1 MASFAIIGFGC
12 AGYHAVTAI
21 RQADA
26 VSAIDIYSEHPDPP
40 NNPMLT
46 TYYASNRLC
55 YEGMFPFGNLEELAS
70 AYNANIYSNTTVAGI
85 DGAAR
90 EIILENGYRKKYD
103 KILIATGAHTFIP
116 PIPNACP
123 EITISMRTLE
133 DARDFRNRLNQD
145 HIRQAV
151 VIGASMAGIKVVEA
165 LHNHGI
171 RTILADMAPHIFPL
185 AAYPATA
192 ARIEEA
198 LAAKGIS
205 LKFHA
210 GLKAIHKGS
219 SMADVEFSDGSVVSA
234 DLVALCLGTRANTSL
249 AADAGIRVNR
259 GILVNANME
268 TSVPGIYAAG
278 DCCEGGNIQSGESQ
292 IIGLWANAA
301 YQGFTAGSNM
311 AGKYQ
316 AFQGNILHNITHFFD
331 MDFIGFGDNR
341 IKGTALS
348 FENRKKGLWM
358 EAVKT
363 ETGIAGINILGN
375 YRISGILKNHILT
388 LLKDPRHKISDMQRG
403 ILRKE
408 GLNDAFISLLEGNK
422 SGD

>member
-1 MASFAIIGFGC
+1 MTELKIVKTEIQINHSVKGVYIMASFAIIGFGC

-259 GILVNANME
+259 GILVNANM
-268 TSVPGIYAAG
+268 
-278 DCCEGGNIQSGESQ
+278 
-292 IIGLWANAA
+292 
-301 YQGFTAGSNM
+301 

>member
-259 GILVNANME
+259 GILVNANM
-268 TSVPGIYAAG
+268 
-278 DCCEGGNIQSGESQ
+278 
-292 IIGLWANAA
+292 
-301 YQGFTAGSNM
+301 

>member
-1 MASFAIIGFGC
+1 MTELKIVKTEIQINHSVKGVYIMASFAIIGFGC

-103 KILIATGAHTFIP
+103 KILIVTGAHTFIP

-259 GILVNANME
+259 GILVNANM
-268 TSVPGIYAAG
+268 
-278 DCCEGGNIQSGESQ
+278 
-292 IIGLWANAA
+292 
-301 YQGFTAGSNM
+301 

>member
-90 EIILENGYRKKYD
+90 EIILENGHRKKYD

-259 GILVNANME
+259 GILVNANM
-268 TSVPGIYAAG
+268 
-278 DCCEGGNIQSGESQ
+278 
-292 IIGLWANAA
+292 
-301 YQGFTAGSNM
+301 

>member
-249 AADAGIRVNR
+249 AADARIRVNR
-259 GILVNANME
+259 GILVNA
-268 TSVPGIYAAG
+268 
-278 DCCEGGNIQSGESQ
+278 
-292 IIGLWANAA
+292 
-301 YQGFTAGSNM
+301 NM

>member
-40 NNPMLT
+40 YNPMLT

-55 YEGMFPFGNLEELAS
+55 YEGMFPFGNLKELAS

-90 EIILENGYRKKYD
+90 EIILENGHRKKYD

-259 GILVNANME
+259 GILVNANM
-268 TSVPGIYAAG
+268 
-278 DCCEGGNIQSGESQ
+278 
-292 IIGLWANAA
+292 
-301 YQGFTAGSNM
+301 

>member
-70 AYNANIYSNTTVAGI
+70 AYNANIYSNTMVAGI

-259 GILVNANME
+259 GILVNANM
-268 TSVPGIYAAG
+268 
-278 DCCEGGNIQSGESQ
+278 
-292 IIGLWANAA
+292 
-301 YQGFTAGSNM
+301 

-316 AFQGNILHNITHFFD
+316 VFQGNILHNITHFFD